1 MRNLGLLFGLIIL
14 SLAGFVFWSGTP
26 DRYITESNATL
37 ASGKVAKAIEILNEG
52 YNRFPD
58 NEKICFLL
66 AKSFLLSG
74 EVEDSNKIVQEKK
87 LYNSLSNKEE
97 FQNFLVDLSE
107 ANNRQQNVKEAS
119 FFAKKYISIIP
130 QDEASKRIVQNYIK
144 IGQVLPDESI
154 KLWEVAFNIASA
166 LKDNELKESIKAL
179 LLPKYLQ
186 LAKDFQADNKTDMA
200 FETLDKAKILGK
212 SADINLQEALMYKS
226 LGKIELASK
235 KFEEV
240 LQIDGENE
248 EYKLAYAETL
258 EEASQK
264 EQDKEKKKEYAER
277 IKLLLGDSS
286 TDAKKASLLSKIIN
300 ANAQFKILDG
310 KIQVTKVGD
319 FLYPDLSFKIK
330 QLSDTQI
337 KSYRVIFF
345 EGNSQIDIYESPI
358 REDELDQLVEV
369 TSRNPIEEGKEAS
382 VRIYV
387 NKEFVSELKTGKST
401 SPVSEAQN
409 EVKETDEKAEEE

>member
-26 DRYITESNATL
+26 DRYITEASATL
-37 ASGKVAKAIEILNEG
+37 TSGKVAKSIEILNEA

-66 AKSFLLSG
+66 AKSLLLSG
-74 EVEDSNKIVQEKK
+74 EVEDANKIVIEKK
-87 LYNSLSNKEE
+87 LHNSLSNKEE
-97 FQNFLVDLSE
+97 FQNFLVDLAE
-107 ANNRQQNVKEAS
+107 ANHRQQNLKEATL
-119 FFAKKYISIIP
+119 FAKKYISIIP

-144 IGQVLPDESI
+144 VGQILSDESI
-154 KLWEVAFNIASA
+154 KIWENAFNIASA

-186 LAKDFQADNKTDMA
+186 QAKDFQTENKIELA
-200 FETLDKAKILGK
+200 FEVLDKAKILGK
-212 SADINLQEALMYKS
+212 NADINLQEALMYRS
-226 LGKIELASK
+226 LGKMELANK
-235 KFEEV
+235 KFEEA
-240 LQIDGENE
+240 LQLDGENE
-248 EYKLAYAETL
+248 EYKLAYAESL

-264 EQDKEKKKEYAER
+264 EQDKEKKKEYSER
-277 IKLLLGDSS
+277 IKLLLGDGS
-286 TDAKKASLLSKIIN
+286 TDVKKASLLSKIIN

-310 KIQVTKVGD
+310 KIHITKVGD

-330 QLSDTQI
+330 QLSDTVV

-358 REDELDQLVEV
+358 SEEELEQLIEV
-369 TSRNPIEEGKEAS
+369 TSRNAIEEGKEAS

-387 NKEFVSELKTGKST
+387 NKEFVSELKTGMSNDPAGET
-401 SPVSEAQN
+401 QN
-409 EVKETDEKAEEE
+409 EVKKVEKKDEEE

>member
-26 DRYITESNATL
+26 DRYITEASANLT
-37 ASGKVAKAIEILNEG
+37 SGKVAKAIEILNEG
-52 YNRFPD
+52 YNRYPD

-74 EVEDSNKIVQEKK
+74 EVEETNKIVLEKK
-87 LYNSLSNKEE
+87 LYNALSNKEE
-97 FQNFLVDLSE
+97 FQNFLVDLAE
-107 ANNRQQNVKEAS
+107 ANHRQQNTKEATL
-119 FFAKKYISIIP
+119 FAKKYISIIP

-154 KLWEVAFNIASA
+154 KLWENAFNIASA
-166 LKDNELKESIKAL
+166 LKDNELKESLKAL

-186 LAKDFQADNKTDMA
+186 QAKDLQLENKIESA
-200 FETLDKAKILGK
+200 FEILDKAKVLGK
-212 SADINLQEALMYKS
+212 NADINLQEALLYKS
-226 LGKIELASK
+226 LGKMELASK
-235 KFEEV
+235 KFEEA
-240 LQIDGENE
+240 LQLDGENE

-264 EQDKEKKKEYAER
+264 EQDKEKKKEYSER
-277 IKLLLGDSS
+277 IKLLLGDST
-286 TDAKKASLLSKIIN
+286 TDVKKASLLSKIIN

-310 KIQVTKVGD
+310 KIQITKVGD

-330 QLSDTQI
+330 QLSDTVV

-358 REDELDQLVEV
+358 SEEELEQLIEI

-387 NKEFVSELKTGKST
+387 NKEFVSELKTGKS
-401 SPVSEAQN
+401 SDPIDEPQN
-409 EVKETDEKAEEE
+409 KIKKVEQKEDD